1 MIRLIMKRKII
12 AVLAVL
18 VALGAAATDRFYI
31 EDFTIAPGETQ
42 TVSIMLDNEAS
53 YTAFQFNIYMPE
65 GLTVEQEDGDYIFDL
80 TDRKARDH
88 NIASQLQEDGSIRV
102 MSYSLHINAYNGN
115 SGALVTFNVTA
126 RDNFEGPATIWLSHI
141 LFTTTAGVEMAFND
155 ESCTVT
161 VPSTSLNGDVNDSGT
176 VTISDVTALID
187 YLLGGDVNPFNSGN
201 ADVNGDQTITIRDV
215 TALID
220 LLLSGSV

>member
-1 MIRLIMKRKII
+1 MIRKTL
-12 AVLAVL
+12 AVLAAL
-18 VALGAAATDRFYI
+18 VALSAAADRFYI
-31 EDFTIAPGETQ
+31 EDFTIDPGETQ
-42 TVSIMLDNEAS
+42 TVSIMLDNEAA
-53 YTAFQFNIYMPE
+53 YTAFQFNIYMPD

-88 NIASQLQEDGSIRV
+88 NISSQLQEDGSIRV
-102 MSYSLHINAYNGN
+102 MSYSLRINAYSGN
-115 SGALVTFNVTA
+115 SGALVTFSVTA
-126 RDNFEGPATIWLSHI
+126 RNDFAGPATIWLSHI
-141 LFTTTAGVEMAFND
+141 LFTTTAGVEVVFTD
-155 ESCTVT
+155 EPCTVT
-161 VPSTSLNGDVNDSGT
+161 VPSTGLKGDVNDSGT

-187 YLLGGDVNPFNSGN
+187 YLLGGEVSPFNSGN